1 MLMGMAASQARYLA
15 LTARKS
21 NVEYEGQQINQART
35 ALANQTA
42 NLFNQMLSMEVP
54 APPSVRDFTTVQY
67 SYSDG
72 FNTEVLSNY
81 YQLGNADSDYNYV
94 VTSYHN
100 AKVFQGS
107 RKKMNDPQVQAT
119 YTDRLSYS
127 PSSVDNNISRTVT
140 KAVKQADG
148 SYFIQESNGTTKSY
162 RPVTLKEEDYVKAIN
177 HGMGQNE
184 DNPTVNLAEPDVQA
198 TFKIVDNTTADQ
210 LKELGELFGYTA
222 ANYVA
227 DESKVDLSDASP
239 QRATFQPCTDADLAK
254 LQSLYGADASIYR
267 AVSASK
273 DLATA
278 GVTDFSACTDAD
290 LTNLQ
295 VIFGANAEISSP
307 KDGTP
312 LDLSTPGSA
321 DDFAI
326 CDDTNLA
333 TIQKLFG
340 DSVTDPTQYYVDS
353 NGVYISAEDY
363 GKAETGEATAVA
375 NKTLE
380 PNYYKNTAGEYIT
393 AADYAAPSATTDV
406 YTIAAD
412 NYYKGQDASGNEVF
426 ITRDQYEAK
435 AADTV
440 GKTATQKTMSINA
453 NNKDAF
459 IDIDTN
465 DADMVAKAL
474 AAIGCTEEELADY
487 MFFNSSDVNAQG
499 FVARADVEAATDKPV
514 TKYAVDT
521 FSKQYYWNGTGY
533 VSAADYDAG
542 NESATLYIPESKK
555 TGIGINTTG
564 DQTYYT
570 DGTTFVTKAD
580 LDAAVASYNRYIT
593 TGKKEAN
600 TINEI
605 NVTNDP
611 AFSNY
616 TAVGNCKLTEVL
628 SADFERDE
636 ALNTE
641 IMQIIKD
648 MKGENGDLTAA
659 ANLEACFDIDS
670 NGDYVYKGGIY
681 QFQMGGTT
689 YYTTRGDLDT
699 SLNTSIVDNDI
710 DVQQEKLRYYNG
722 IYVDTKVEDTKKAL
736 LETDGQGRFTTVRFE
751 DDNISYTLN
760 VEETTNEEAYNDAM
774 NRYYYENAEYEKNLA
789 DINAKTETIQAQDR
803 TLELRLEQLNTEQN
817 ALQNEMEAV
826 KKVVDKHVELGF
838 KTFGG

>member
-54 APPSVRDFTTVQY
+54 APPSIRDYTTVQY

-100 AKVFQGS
+100 AKVYQGS

-119 YTDRLSYS
+119 YTDHFSYS

-140 KAVKQADG
+140 KAVKQSDG
-148 SYFIQESNGTTKSY
+148 SYFIQESDGTTKAY
-162 RPVTLKEEDYVKAIN
+162 RPVTLKEEDYVRAIN
-177 HGMGQNE
+177 HGMGQDE
-184 DNPTVNLAEPDVQA
+184 DNPIVNLANDDVRK
-198 TFKIVDNTTADQ
+198 TFKIVDSATADQ

-227 DESKVDLSDASP
+227 AESKVDLSEGGSS
-239 QRATFQPCTDADLAK
+239 QRATFQACTDADLAK
-254 LQSLYGADASIYR
+254 LQSLYGADAKLRSDEV
-267 AVSASK
+267 VSATENLSGK
-273 DLATA
+273 ASE
-278 GVTDFSACTDAD
+278 FS
-290 LTNLQ
+290 
-295 VIFGANAEISSP
+295 P
-307 KDGTP
+307 
-312 LDLSTPGSA
+312 
-321 DDFAI
+321 
-326 CDDTNLA
+326 CDDTDLDDLK
-333 TIQKLFG
+333 KLFDD
-340 DSVTDPTQYYVDS
+340 DSIIDATQYYK
-353 NGVYISAEDY
+353 SA
-363 GKAETGEATAVA
+363 
-375 NKTLE
+375 
-380 PNYYKNTAGEYIT
+380 AGLYIT
-393 AADYAAPSATTDV
+393 KGSYDIVKAGGSGDDNIPTKSFKP
-406 YTIAAD
+406 

-426 ITRDQYEAK
+426 VTSAQYGAK
-435 AADTV
+435 GTDTTAL
-440 GKTATQKTMSINA
+440 TATHKTMTVNA
-453 NNKDAF
+453 DNKSSF

-474 AAIGCTEEELADY
+474 AAIGCTEEELANY
-487 MFFNSSDVNAQG
+487 MFFNASDINAQG
-499 FVARADVEAATDKPV
+499 FVARDDVEAATGAPV
-514 TKYAVDT
+514 EKYVINN

-533 VSAADYDAG
+533 VKAADMDAG
-542 NESATLYIPESKK
+542 NTSATLYIPESKK
-555 TGIGINTTG
+555 TGIGIVEGG

-580 LDAAVASYNRYIT
+580 LDAAVAAYDRYIT

-605 NVTNDP
+605 HVSNNPT
-611 AFSNY
+611 FSNY

-648 MKGENGDLTAA
+648 MKGENGDLVAA
-659 ANLEACFDIDS
+659 ANLEACFDVDS
-670 NGDYVYKGGIY
+670 KGNYVYKGGIY
-681 QFQMGGTT
+681 QFEMGGTT
-689 YYTTRGDLDT
+689 YYTTRNDLDT

-722 IYVDTKVEDTKKAL
+722 IYVDTKVQDTKKAL
-736 LETDGQGRFTTVRFE
+736 LETDGEGRFTSVRFE

-760 VEETTNEEAYNDAM
+760 VEEVTNEDAYNDAM

-803 TLELRLEQLNTEQN
+803 TLELRLEQLNTEQS